1 MREKRNT
8 DNVKNIEVKNKQDE
22 EEFGDFMVDLNKV
35 KRANTNQGLKKQI
48 SIEKDTAF
56 SSNTNSKQSTKPYV
70 SMAGTGGLQGM
81 VRAARIN
88 QKKVQMQQ
96 PTAL

>member
-1 MREKRNT
+1 
-8 DNVKNIEVKNKQDE
+8 
-22 EEFGDFMVDLNKV
+22 MVDLNKV
-35 KRANTNQGLKKQI
+35 KRATTNVGLMKQI

-56 SSNTNSKQSTKPYV
+56 SSNTNSKQSAKPAV
-70 SMAGTGGLQGM
+70 TMAVAGGLSGM